1 MKNKIAS
8 NNGMSPPIAIV
19 ATCSLNQWVLD
30 FEGNKC
36 RILESVKIAKEK
48 GCKYRLV
55 QNLK

>member
-30 FEGNKC
+30 FE
-36 RILESVKIAKEK
+36 EDA
-48 GCKYRLV
+48 
-55 QNLK
+55 

>member
-8 NNGMSPPIAIV
+8 NYGMSPPIAIV

-36 RILESVKIAKEK
+36 RILCISKNRKRK
-48 GCKYRLV
+48 RM
-55 QNLK
+55 

>member
-1 MKNKIAS
+1 
-8 NNGMSPPIAIV
+8 MSPPIAIV